1 MLDRFEVIQSLLLQY
16 ANRKCLQAES
26 DITQLLNNLDLRR
39 ADPIDHLEI
48 VMAQVRSSCAEQFQS
63 DILKILDIVSNL
75 K

>member
-1 MLDRFEVIQSLLLQY
+1 MLDRFEVLQSLLLQF

>member
-1 MLDRFEVIQSLLLQY
+1 MLDRFEVLQSLLLQY

-26 DITQLLNNLDLRR
+26 DITQLLNNLNLRC